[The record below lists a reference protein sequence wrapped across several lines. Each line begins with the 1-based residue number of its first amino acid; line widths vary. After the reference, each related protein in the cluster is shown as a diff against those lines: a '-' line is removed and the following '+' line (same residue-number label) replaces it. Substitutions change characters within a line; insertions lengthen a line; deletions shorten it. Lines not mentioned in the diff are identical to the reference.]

1 MIITPVDEVKGEVK
15 APPSKSYTHRAYFLA
30 LLADEPSRVINPLF
44 SDDTDASLEAI
55 KKFGASVEGGRITPP
70 SEIRGAQ
77 IDARESGT
85 TARFS
90 LGVAAIS
97 EERSVIDGRGRLRE
111 RPFGPLVNALKSLGA
126 EVSGERIPISVKGG
140 VKGRSVRVDASL
152 SSQFV
157 SSLLLL
163 GSRVGLEVEIL
174 NPVSR
179 PYIEMT
185 LRTMKAFGVDFEQ
198 DGNRFIIAPGVRGTA
213 FEVPG
218 DYSSASFFLAAGAL
232 YGRVRVWGLDPGD
245 VQADRAIISVLEEF
259 GAEVKVGRNYVEA
272 ERDVLKAVKID
283 CSDFPDLFPIIAVLA
298 AYSDGKSLIRARQL
312 RLKES
317 DRIRAMAVNLS
328 RMGVKVRELPDGLE
342 ITGGRP
348 RGVKIEGFNDHRI
361 VMAMAIA
368 ALGAEGES
376 EILDTKS
383 VSKSYPSF
391 FDDLRGLLE

>member
-1 MIITPVDEVKGEVK
+1 MIITPVDEVKGEIK
-15 APPSKSYTHRAYFLA
+15 APPSKSYTHRVYFLA
-30 LLADEPSRVINPLF
+30 LLADEPSKGINPLS
-44 SDDTDASLEAI
+44 SDDTDASLDAI
-55 KKFGASVEGGRITPP
+55 KKFGASVEGGRIAPP
-70 SEIRGAQ
+70 LEIKGAQ

-97 EERSVIDGRGRLRE
+97 EENSLIDGRGRLRE
-111 RPFGPLVNALKSLGA
+111 RPFAPLVNALRSLGV
-126 EVSGERIPISVKGG
+126 EVSGERLPISVRGG
-140 VKGRSVRVDASL
+140 VKGQSVRIDASL

-163 GSRVGLEVEIL
+163 GSRVGLEVEVL

-185 LRTMKAFGVDFEQ
+185 LRTMRAFGVDFER
-198 DGNRFIIAPGVRGTA
+198 DGNRFIIAPGVKGTA

-245 VQADRAIISVLEEF
+245 VQADRAIIRILEEF
-259 GAEVKVGRNYVEA
+259 GARVRAGKNYVEA
-272 ERDVLKAVKID
+272 ERNGLKAVELD
-283 CSDFPDLFPIIAVLA
+283 CSDFPDLFPVIAVLA
-298 AYSDGKSLIRARQL
+298 AYSDGKSVIRARQL

-328 RMGVKVRELPDGLE
+328 RMGIRVRELSDGLE

-348 RGVKIEGFNDHRI
+348 RGARIENFKDHRI

-368 ALGAEGES
+368 ALGAKGES
-376 EILDTKS
+376 EITETKS

-391 FDDLRGLLE
+391 FNDLRRLLG

>member
-15 APPSKSYTHRAYFLA
+15 APPSKSYTHRAYFLS
-30 LLADEPSRVINPLF
+30 LLADEPSRVINPLS
-44 SDDTDASLEAI
+44 SDDTDASLDAI
-55 KKFGASVEGGRITPP
+55 KKFGASVEGELIVPP
-70 SEIRGAQ
+70 QEIKGVE

-85 TARFS
+85 TARLS
-90 LGVAAIS
+90 LGIAALS
-97 EERSVIDGRGRLRE
+97 AERSVIDGRSRLRE

-126 EVSGERIPISVKGG
+126 EVSGERLPIRIRGG
-140 VKGRSVRVDASL
+140 VKGNRVTVDASL

-163 GSRVGLEVEIL
+163 GSRVGLEIEVI

-185 LRTMKAFGVDFEQ
+185 LRTMKAFGVDFERE
-198 DGNRFIIAPGVRGTA
+198 GYRFIIAPGVKGA
-213 FEVPG
+213 SFEVPG
-218 DYSSASFFLAAGAL
+218 DYSSASFFLAAGVL
-232 YGRVRVWGLDPGD
+232 YGKVRVLGLDPED

-259 GAEVKVGRNYVEA
+259 GAEVKLGGNYVEA
-272 ERDVLKAVKID
+272 ERDELKAVKID

-298 AYSDGKSLIRARQL
+298 AYSDGKSVIRARQL

-317 DRIRAMAVNLS
+317 DRVRAMAVNLS
-328 RMGVKVRELPDGLE
+328 GMGIKVRELPDGLE

-348 RGVKIEGFNDHRI
+348 RGARIEGFNDHRI
-361 VMAMAIA
+361 VMAMSIA

-376 EILDTKS
+376 EILDTES

-391 FDDLRGLLE
+391 FNDLRGLLG